1 MTLIVDKHENH
12 NVEFKIFYLTREIV
26 TFDKLYD

>member
-12 NVEFKIFYLTREIV
+12 NVKFKIFDLTREIV
-26 TFDKLYD
+26 TFDRLYD